1 MIRLRASFLAAIV
14 AAFGHGVVAA
24 ACPYPDDV
32 EVPDGS
38 SATEQD
44 MLSGQKRVKAYMAE
58 MEDYLKCLDD
68 ESMALGD
75 AVTDEQRQLHVDRHN
90 AAVEAMESVANAFN
104 EQIRAYKAVNN

>member
-24 ACPYPDDV
+24 ACPYPAAVDV
-32 EVPDGS
+32 PNGS
-38 SATEQD
+38 SASED
-44 MLSGQKRVKAYMAE
+44 EMLSGQKRVKAYMAE

-68 ESMALGD
+68 EAVALGD

-90 AAVEAMESVANAFN
+90 AAVEAMEQVANAFN